1 VSASAVTVRAAR
13 AADRP
18 ALAAIVSSDETFKP
32 DEVAVALELIDAA
45 LAGSVDYELLV
56 ACEPGGDDAPLGYV
70 CFGRTPMT
78 ARTFDLY
85 WIVVHARARGRR
97 VAGTLIAALEA
108 EIAARGGGNIRVETS
123 ETEGYGA
130 ARSLYARA
138 GYPEASRLEGF
149 YADGDA
155 LITYYKTIAASPPA

>member
-1 VSASAVTVRAAR
+1 MTAQIRAAR
-13 AADRP
+13 AGDRE
-18 ALAAIVSSDETFKP
+18 ALRAAIESDATFKP
-32 DEVAVALELIDAA
+32 DEIAVALELVDAA

-56 ACEPGGDDAPLGYV
+56 APDADDVAVGYV

-78 ARTFDLY
+78 AQTWDLY
-85 WIVVHARARGRR
+85 WIVVHARARGQRL
-97 VAGTLIAALEA
+97 AGALIAAFEDVVA
-108 EIAARGGGNIRVETS
+108 RRGGGNIRVETS

-149 YADGDA
+149 YSDGDA
-155 LITYYKTIAASPPA
+155 LITYYKRIAAR